1 MSFNNLLLA
10 LALTVLWP
18 LVLMG
23 VLAAA
28 EWLERRTL
36 TARELAPRSLRPAAS
51 TPEPLRAAMAAV
63 AEGAEDDAG
72 ASASWAVAGR
82 GAPGGTHGGSPDGP
96 RGGAPASPRGAGAFG
111 GGADPADGD
120 RVAARWPFG
129 GGGRH
134 LRRAGGGRH
143 ERRG

>member
-23 VLAAA
+23 MLAAA

-36 TARELAPRSLRPAAS
+36 TAREAAPRGLRPALSAP
-51 TPEPLRAAMAAV
+51 PEPAQAGV
-63 AEGAEDDAG
+63 AGADAG
-72 ASASWAVAGR
+72 LPAAWAVASR
-82 GAPGGTHGGSPDGP
+82 SAPGGAAGGLPDE
-96 RGGAPASPRGAGAFG
+96 APDREPFD
-111 GGADPADGD
+111 GGADAAERE
-120 RVAARWPFG
+120 RVVARRAVG

-134 LRRAGGGRH
+134 LRRGGGGRH